1 MSMKYIWIVILVVI
15 IGGIV
20 VWGTKSSPIAE
31 SPTVPETAALAGPQE
46 PVPTDT
52 YDAKAPLSKNKVILQ
67 NGMKIEITKEGSGTP
82 IANGEVAVM
91 NYTGRFE
98 NGTAF
103 DSNIDPKFGHVEPFT
118 FTLGAGQVI
127 KGWDQGILGMK
138 VGESRTLTIP
148 GDLAYGPNG
157 IPGAIP
163 PNATLIFDV
172 TLLSIK

>member
-1 MSMKYIWIVILVVI
+1 MKYIWIIVAIAL

-20 VWGTKSSPIAE
+20 IWGNKHKTAE
-31 SPTVPETAALAGPQE
+31 APLPPESATLAGPQE

-52 YDAKAPLSKNKVILQ
+52 YEAKAPLSKNKVLYK

-82 IANGEVAVM
+82 IATGEVAVM
-91 NYTGRFE
+91 NYTGRLS
-98 NGTAF
+98 NGTVF
-103 DSNIDPKFGHVEPFT
+103 DSNIDAKFGHVEPFM
-118 FTLGAGQVI
+118 FTLGQNRVI
-127 KGWDQGILGMK
+127 QGWEQGVLGMK

-157 IPGAIP
+157 IPGTIP

-172 TLLSIK
+172 TLVSIK